1 MPSLLLH
8 LRCRENPATPIVVSV
23 RSFAPARTMQNF
35 DSDWQTPPNSP
46 RDDRRSTC
54 VVLRIRAQ
62 VTCSGA
68 PDLGWFV
75 KPFYQQCVWI
85 LLLPLHASFFSIN
98 SYFNVVL
105 FTRSNLCG
113 K

>member
-46 RDDRRSTC
+46 RDDRPEYVC
-54 VVLRIRAQ
+54 
-62 VTCSGA
+62 C
-68 PDLGWFV
+68 
-75 KPFYQQCVWI
+75 
-85 LLLPLHASFFSIN
+85 ASHKS
-98 SYFNVVL
+98 S
-105 FTRSNLCG
+105 SNLFRRARSRLVCQAILPTMCLDPPAAIARLLFLH
-113 K
+113 KLLF